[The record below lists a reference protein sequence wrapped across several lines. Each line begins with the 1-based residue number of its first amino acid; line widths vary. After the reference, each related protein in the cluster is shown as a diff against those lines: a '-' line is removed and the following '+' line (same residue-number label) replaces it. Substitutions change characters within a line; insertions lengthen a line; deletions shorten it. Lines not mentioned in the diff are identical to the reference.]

1 MRMRATGTGPMKP
14 FFTAVL
20 ACLSGQLFAQ
30 QSTPAVSSIRVTGES
45 LVSAAPDRVQ
55 IDVGVVTQ
63 AARSQEAASQNA
75 SRLDA
80 VLAALHKVLGAGS
93 DIKTISYSLHPNYQY
108 HPNGGEPTITGY
120 TASNVVRITLDD
132 LAKIGSVIDGATA
145 AGANH
150 VQGIQ
155 FTVRDQ
161 ERVRSQALREAAT
174 KARAEADALASALGL
189 KVVRILTVEE
199 TSPVVVPVRDGM
211 FAARAE
217 AARAPTPIEAGTIDV
232 TANVT
237 LAVEVSAAA
246 R

>member
-1 MRMRATGTGPMKP
+1 MD
-14 FFTAVL
+14 
-20 ACLSGQLFAQ
+20 ACICKQ
-30 QSTPAVSSIRVTGES
+30 TVIPAGDGIARVRRES
-45 LVSAAPDRVQ
+45 KGR
-55 IDVGVVTQ
+55 GGKTVT
-63 AARSQEAASQNA
+63 
-75 SRLDA
+75 
-80 VLAALHKVLGAGS
+80 
-93 DIKTISYSLHPNYQY
+93 
-108 HPNGGEPTITGY
+108 TITGVPLAEDALKELATTLKRIAKNGAAEFY
-120 TASNVVRITLDD
+120 RGETARMLVSDMAALGGLITLDD
-132 LAKIGSVIDGATA
+132 LAKVGSIIDGATA

-155 FTVRDQ
+155 FTLRDQ
-161 ERVRSQALREAAT
+161 QRVRSQALREAAT

>member
-1 MRMRATGTGPMKP
+1 MKL
-14 FFTAVL
+14 FFAAL
-20 ACLSGQLFAQ
+20 LGCLSAPLFAE
-30 QSTPAVSSIRVTGES
+30 QSTPVSSIRVTGES
-45 LVSAAPDRVQ
+45 VVTATPDRAQ
-55 IDVGVVTQ
+55 IDVGVVSQ
-63 AARSQEAASQNA
+63 ATRSQDAASQNA

-80 VLAALHKVLGAGS
+80 VLAAVRKTLGAGS
-93 DIKTISYSLHPNYQY
+93 DVKTVSYSLNPNYQY

-120 TASNVVRITLDD
+120 TATNVVRITLDD

-155 FTVRDQ
+155 FTLRDQ
-161 ERVRSQALREAAT
+161 QRVRTQALREAAT
-174 KARAEADALASALGL
+174 KARAEADALAAALGL
-189 KVVRILTVEE
+189 RVVRILSVDE

-232 TANVT
+232 SANVT

>member
-1 MRMRATGTGPMKP
+1 M
-14 FFTAVL
+14 
-20 ACLSGQLFAQ
+20 
-30 QSTPAVSSIRVTGES
+30 
-45 LVSAAPDRVQ
+45 
-55 IDVGVVTQ
+55 
-63 AARSQEAASQNA
+63 
-75 SRLDA
+75 
-80 VLAALHKVLGAGS
+80 
-93 DIKTISYSLHPNYQY
+93 
-108 HPNGGEPTITGY
+108 
-120 TASNVVRITLDD
+120 
-132 LAKIGSVIDGATA
+132 
-145 AGANH
+145 
-150 VQGIQ
+150 
-155 FTVRDQ
+155 
-161 ERVRSQALREAAT
+161 REAAT